1 MPSPKGDFQK
11 SSRGSTKRLGP
22 QPDRA
27 ADESPTSIANSI
39 QNPLLHRPRLS
50 RRCVKLLHA
59 MIVHLTPADDKTRM
73 LNIED
78 DHDQH
83 HERRI
88 KDVKINLRAE
98 ENPFLAAGILGYA
111 EDASNHDQEAGEV
124 EDPKIARPRK
134 S

>member
-1 MPSPKGDFQK
+1 
-11 SSRGSTKRLGP
+11 
-22 QPDRA
+22 
-27 ADESPTSIANSI
+27 
-39 QNPLLHRPRLS
+39 
-50 RRCVKLLHA
+50 
-59 MIVHLTPADDKTRM
+59 MIIHLTPADDKTRM

-111 EDASNHDQEAGEV
+111 EDASDHDQETGEV
-124 EDPKIARPRK
+124 EDPKIACPREGRCQRAAGR
-134 S
+134 SDMHSLMPSRRNDNEEGEEGDL